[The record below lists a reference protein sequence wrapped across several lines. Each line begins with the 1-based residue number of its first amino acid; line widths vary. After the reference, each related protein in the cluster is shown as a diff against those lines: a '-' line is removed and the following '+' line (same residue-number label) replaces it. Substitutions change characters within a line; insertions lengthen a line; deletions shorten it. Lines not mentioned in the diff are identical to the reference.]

1 MIQTNMISFQ
11 QTHANGNNSY
21 TANHSL
27 KENNKYSVVRW
38 KQHSLSKSNIIFR
51 ESPCSVLIT

>member
-21 TANHSL
+21 TANQSL
-27 KENNKYSVVRW
+27 KENSKYSVVR
-38 KQHSLSKSNIIFR
+38 
-51 ESPCSVLIT
+51 